1 MVLNPGIDAHL
12 IIDYITCMSRNEIL
26 DGSILPNFLMFAPGF
41 VNTDNYFLFLN
52 YTMTGKN
59 TK

>member
-1 MVLNPGIDAHL
+1 MVLNPGIGAHL
-12 IIDYITCMSRNEIL
+12 IMPGNEIL